1 MDDRFGLNFFGVDLI
16 IGKLL
21 YLLSNLFSFV
31 SVMFVL
37 INKL

>member
-21 YLLSNLFSFV
+21 YLLSNLCYV
-31 SVMFVL
+31 C
-37 INKL
+37 IDK